1 MENIKEFMELAKAEF
16 IRMMPDELAE
26 NVEIDEATVTK
37 MNDQVLH
44 GLVVK
49 IKDQNSAPTMY
60 MDEAFRRYTS
70 GEDTLE
76 SLMTDAVQEYL
87 NAMTN
92 KPVNILEDF
101 SFENIKEKLSV
112 RLLDVKRNRQ
122 YLSDVPYVMV
132 GNGFAYVCDI
142 RIDSEMEGFWKTTI
156 TRSLME
162 TEGYDKKELF
172 ATALERSVEASPA
185 TLISMEA
192 NLFGFGDYEN
202 VLERDDVMPDDQ
214 KDHMYVLS
222 TAAGQFGAAALFYPE
237 IKEMIAE
244 KLGESYYALPS
255 SLHEV
260 LIVPE
265 SAGVNPED
273 LGRMVYEAN
282 RSIVDPQDVLSD
294 DVLHYDK
301 DSRKLETISCEM
313 NRETEGI
320 ERAC

>member
-1 MENIKEFMELAKAEF
+1 MENIKEFMELAKEEF
-16 IRMMPDELAE
+16 IRMMPDGLAE
-26 NVEIDEATVTK
+26 NIEIDEATVTK

-60 MDEAFRRYTS
+60 MDEAFKRYMS

-92 KPVNILEDF
+92 KPVEILEDL

-142 RIDSEMEGFWKTTI
+142 RIDSEMEGYWKTTV
-156 TRSLME
+156 TRGLME
-162 TEGYDKKELF
+162 NEGYDKKELF
-172 ATALERSVEASPA
+172 ACAVKGAEKNAPA
-185 TLISMEA
+185 TLVSMEA

-202 VLERDDVMPDDQ
+202 VLEMDEVMPDDQ
-214 KDHMYVLS
+214 KDRMYVLS
-222 TAAGQFGAAALFYPE
+222 TAAGQFGASALFYPE

-255 SLHEV
+255 SLHEF

-265 SAGVNPED
+265 SAGVNPKD

-282 RSIVDPQDVLSD
+282 HSIVDPQDVLSD
-294 DVLHYDK
+294 DILHYDK
-301 DSRKLETISCEM
+301 DSRKLETIPYEM
-313 NRETEGI
+313 TRETADIG
-320 ERAC
+320 RAC